1 MKTLDSYFV
10 TEITPDELF
19 LVNGGGAREVG
30 EAIGK
35 FIRETADEIERGL
48 NDASTNLR
56 KAIVGHE

>member
-30 EAIGK
+30 QSIGESIRWCVDEAEK
-35 FIRETADEIERGL
+35 SLEETWAQLKKNFLG
-48 NDASTNLR
+48 
-56 KAIVGHE
+56 